1 MGERDLGEFRVSFFL
16 VVRFLHIVSAIWFIG
31 GILARQIVRAY
42 AKRTA
47 DVQRYAI
54 LKEAAERIEQTMV
67 IPGSMA
73 VVVIGVILGLITG
86 APILGF
92 LQGAVK
98 NWLLVS
104 VIIILLG
111 SLPPP
116 LIFLPWRKRLN
127 VLLSDA
133 LAKGQM
139 TPELRAEIHNPTVR
153 NAHWLELVGMGVVLF
168 LMVFKPF

>member
-1 MGERDLGEFRVSFFL
+1 MTFFL
-16 VVRFLHIVSAIWFIG
+16 LFRFLHIASAMWFIG
-31 GILARQIVRAY
+31 GLVSRQIVRAY
-42 AKRTA
+42 AKRTD
-47 DVQRYAI
+47 DVQRFA
-54 LKEAAERIEQTMV
+54 LLFEAAAVIERTMV
-67 IPGSMA
+67 IPGGAA
-73 VVVIGVILGLITG
+73 VGLFGLILGLVMG

-92 LQGAVK
+92 LQGAAK

-133 LAKGQM
+133 LARGQM

-168 LMVFKPF
+168 LMVFRPF